1 VDQLDAIRAFL
12 AVAGAGSLS
21 AAGRRLGLPV
31 ATVSRRITALEA
43 HVGARLVSR
52 TTRRMAL
59 TDAGARY
66 REACARVLTELE
78 AADREVAGA
87 RDELAGPLVVTA
99 PVMFGR
105 LHVVPIVAEFLREH
119 PRVDV
124 RLLLGDRN
132 AELIDEGIDVA
143 VRIGALP
150 DSSLVAVRVG
160 SIRRIVCASPKYLRA
175 RGTPAAPE
183 ELAAHDCIAFTGTDS
198 AERWVFRRGGRALA
212 VALRPRLVVTTADA
226 AVEAAL
232 ADLGVTRVLSYQ
244 AAAGIAAGR
253 LVPMLERFE
262 PPVVPATVLHR
273 EGRSPRPKVRRFVSL
288 AAARLRAA
296 LAG

>member
-1 VDQLDAIRAFL
+1 MRVFL
-12 AVAGAGSLS
+12 AVAAAGSLS

-31 ATVSRRITALEA
+31 ATVSRRIAALEE

-66 REACARVLTELE
+66 REACARVLEELE

-87 RDELAGPLVVTA
+87 RDELSGPLVVTA

-105 LHVVPIVAEFLREH
+105 LHLVPVVAEFLRAH

-160 SIRRIVCASPKYLRA
+160 SIRRIVCASPEYLRA
-175 RGTPAAPE
+175 RGTPSTPE
-183 ELAAHDCIAFTGTDS
+183 GLAAHDCIAFAGIES
-198 AERWVFRRGGRALA
+198 AERWVFRAGGRALP

-226 AVEAAL
+226 AIDAAL
-232 ADLGVTRVLSYQ
+232 AGLGVTRVLSYQ
-244 AAAGIAAGR
+244 AAAGVAAGR
-253 LVPMLERFE
+253 LVPLLERFE
-262 PPVVPATVLHR
+262 PPAVPATVLHR
-273 EGRSPRPKVRRFVSL
+273 EGRSPRPKVKRFVSL
-288 AAARLRAA
+288 AATRLRAA